1 MLVKIHQGGGDG
13 HSYGTNNVIE
23 KVAEKFHVAVVDV
36 PFLYDDIYHVFPD
49 GSGSNNLHYNDF
61 GYAVFAERL
70 GCSLNTLSAKLN
82 NKNEFT
88 QSDIIKSTRILN
100 INVNDISD
108 YFFAQIV

>member
-1 MLVKIHQGGGDG
+1 MGIKEFDYSKLKGRIREIC
-13 HSYGTNNVIE
+13 GTNT
-23 KVAEKFHVAVVDV
+23 
-36 PFLYDDIYHVFPD
+36 
-49 GSGSNNLHYNDF
+49 
-61 GYAVFAERL
+61 VFAERL